1 MSGPKLMIDTHCHLT
16 HPRFANDLDQ
26 VVARARETGLVA
38 CITIGTG
45 IADAEAAREL
55 SRRHAEFVHCSAG
68 IDPFTAHELGDE
80 FGAELERLKTLLSS
94 GDFVALGEVGLDYHY
109 DLAPRDQQQEQ
120 LSEQI
125 TMAQALGLPVVIH
138 VRDAHEDMAQLLC
151 GFPGV
156 RGVIHSFTGGPAEA
170 ERYLALGWHIAFNG
184 IVTFANAEPIRE
196 AATLVP
202 DELLLVETDS
212 PYLAPVPRR
221 GKRCEPAFV
230 RHTAERVAEI
240 RGCSVETLA
249 EITSHNALKL
259 FKLRW

>member
-1 MSGPKLMIDTHCHLT
+1 MIDTHCHLT
-16 HPRFANDLDQ
+16 HPRFADDVDQ
-26 VVARARETGLVA
+26 VVQRARDNGLLA

-55 SRRHAEFVHCSAG
+55 SRSYAGFVHCSAG
-68 IDPFTAHELGDE
+68 IDPFTAHEVGDE
-80 FGAELERLKTLLSS
+80 FGAELERLKALLLS

-109 DLAPRDQQQEQ
+109 DLAPRDRQQRQ

-125 TMAQALGLPVVIH
+125 DLAQQLRLPVVIH
-138 VRDAHEDMAQLLC
+138 VREAHEDMAHVL
-151 GFPGV
+151 GEFPGV

-196 AATLVP
+196 AAKMVP

-212 PYLAPVPRR
+212 PYLAPVPKR
-221 GKRCEPAFV
+221 GKRCEPAYV
-230 RHTAERVAEI
+230 CHTAERLAEI
-240 RGCSVETLA
+240 RGTTVQTLVGV
-249 EITSHNALKL
+249 TSRNANRL
-259 FKLRW
+259 FGLS